1 MIKPTPYTVNIDTIN
16 RAISS
21 TVSNDFKLVLNEPT
35 GKFFYDP
42 WQLKQ
47 EFKGTAWEEI
57 LSALPGPVGEAR
69 IITLESGTNY
79 YSHADIDDRWHLSLQ
94 GNQSYLIDL
103 DTCQMFETIQD
114 GVWYLMDA
122 GKLHTAANFGQIPR
136 RQLVVRK
143 LLSRNVLRE
152 PIDIKIT
159 KRKDAFD
166 YRYQFDHTV
175 SPWLNMANK
184 QGLITNFSYT
194 HDEVT
199 LQIEKTELDNLVN
212 VLGEYFKGE
221 II

>member
-1 MIKPTPYTVNIDTIN
+1 MIKSTPYTVNVDTI
-16 RAISS
+16 ASAVSS
-21 TVSNDFKLVLNEPT
+21 TTTETFKLSLNKPT
-35 GKFFYDP
+35 GNFFYDP
-42 WQLKQ
+42 WELKA

-57 LSALPGPVGEAR
+57 LSSLPGPVGEAR

-103 DTCQMFETIQD
+103 ETNEMFETTQD
-114 GVWYLMDA
+114 GVWYMMNA

-143 LLSRNVLRE
+143 LLTRNTLVE
-152 PIDIKIT
+152 PIDFKIT
-159 KRKDAFD
+159 TRKDAFD
-166 YRYQFDHTV
+166 YRYQFDHNV

-184 QGLITNFSYT
+184 QGLITHFSYT
-194 HDEVT
+194 QDEVT
-199 LQIEKTELDNLVN
+199 LQVEKSALDDLVN

-221 II
+221 VI